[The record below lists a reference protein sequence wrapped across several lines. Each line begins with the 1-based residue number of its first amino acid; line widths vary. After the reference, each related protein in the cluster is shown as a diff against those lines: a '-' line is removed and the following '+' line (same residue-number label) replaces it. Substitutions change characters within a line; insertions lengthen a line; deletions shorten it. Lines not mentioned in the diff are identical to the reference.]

1 MMKKCCNMQNLTD
14 IGLLALRIALG
25 VIFIRH
31 GWLKFQDLA
40 GAAGFFE
47 SFGIP
52 GALFWAYV
60 VAFVEFFGGLAVLL
74 GVYLRAAAFFLG
86 IVMIVALLVVHTKMP
101 FDNAELPI
109 ALLGGLIALKAFGG
123 GAWQLYNGPECFC
136 GVKATKD
143 QKKES

>member
-1 MMKKCCNMQNLTD
+1 MQNLTD

-40 GAAGFFE
+40 GVASFFE

-52 GALFWAYV
+52 GATFWAYV

-74 GVYLRAAAFFLG
+74 GVYVRAAAFFLG
-86 IVMIVALLVVHTKMP
+86 IVMVVALLVVHTKLP

-109 ALLGGLIALKAFGG
+109 AALGGLIALKAFGG
-123 GAWQLYNGPECFC
+123 GAWQLYKDQECFC
-136 GVKATKD
+136 GMKATKEE
-143 QKKES
+143 KK